1 MKGRSLVEVATGG
14 IVLVIAAIFLG
25 YAVLH
30 SGRGATNA
38 DGMRLTAKFDKI
50 DGLSNGA
57 DVRIAGVKVGS
68 VTDSRIDPD
77 SFGAVLTMRVDR
89 TLRLPDDTS
98 AEITS
103 EGLLGGKYVSLVPG
117 GSEKFLADGARITE
131 TQGSVSLESLLG
143 RFIFSVTQMNSQ
155 QQPQNG
161 GAEQGAAQ
169 GSGAPAASR

>member
-1 MKGRSLVEVATGG
+1 MKGRSLAEVATGG
-14 IVLVIAAIFLG
+14 IVLAVAAIFLA

-30 SGRGATNA
+30 SGRGAANS
-38 DGMRLTAKFDKI
+38 DGLQLTATFDKI

-68 VTDSRIDPD
+68 VTDSRIDPT
-77 SFGAVLTMRVDR
+77 SFSAVLTLRVDR
-89 TLRLPDDTS
+89 SLKLPTDTS

-117 GSEKFLADGARITE
+117 GSERYLADNSRITE

-143 RFIFSVTQMNSQ
+143 RFIFSVTQMNGSQ
-155 QQPQNG
+155 PNAG
-161 GAEQGAAQ
+161 ETPAGP
-169 GSGAPAASR
+169 APAAAAAPPAR